1 MSVLNRIED
10 LLEISQNASIML
22 QQKVAT
28 EKDSHHLGI
37 LLNAGR
43 DLRAGIKDL
52 VKIQDQLDDPSN
64 SPEDSIKLEAY
75 ADETIERTRRY
86 LHHAMKGIDVAAIW
100 MSNVMFFCPV

>member
-86 LHHAMKGIDVAAIW
+86 LHYAMKGIDVAAIW
-100 MSNVMFFCPV
+100 MSNVMFCPV